1 MEGYSQLRPPFG
13 PDADYPELDGVPD
26 RDPANFAFRE
36 FRSFLKLLGWDSGN
50 HGSARWN
57 PLGWLIRPGQT
68 VLLKPNLVV
77 SEHPGGD
84 AFIRYTNTDGVLVRC
99 VAEYVA
105 KALAGRGTIV
115 IGDSPI
121 KETDFAKA
129 TAVTGVAAVAE
140 ALRGHPGLTV
150 EMVDFRDFVSRR
162 DEVAM
167 VGGRTQVGDA
177 RGYTEYDLGPH
188 SELEE
193 VSEQS
198 ARFRSTAAYYENRMP
213 ETHAPG
219 RHRYSVANSVL
230 DADVFINLPK
240 LKTHCKAGMTVALKN
255 LVGICNEK
263 RWLPHHRQGSPQQG
277 GDEYSERTALGVKL
291 VERLKDFFVQNP
303 VGKLIYPRIMLANK
317 LGKRLFGIDMIRSI
331 RNSDP
336 YQNGGWYGNDTVW
349 RMVLDLNKILL
360 YGQRDGTLAAVP
372 TRRMITFVDGLWAGD
387 AEGPLRPSPKEA
399 GVIMVGVDSLLLDI
413 VAATLMGF
421 DYSKIKLL
429 SRALAIQDYPLTRTA
444 LQAVEVVTN
453 EPGWR
458 SLEAIRGAHLAFRPP
473 RGWVG
478 HIEIEPPAPAAAEQR
493 RSRSAA

>member
-1 MEGYSQLRPPFG
+1 
-13 PDADYPELDGVPD
+13 
-26 RDPANFAFRE
+26 
-36 FRSFLKLLGWDSGN
+36 
-50 HGSARWN
+50 
-57 PLGWLIRPGQT
+57 
-68 VLLKPNLVV
+68 
-77 SEHPGGD
+77 
-84 AFIRYTNTDGVLVRC
+84 
-99 VAEYVA
+99 
-105 KALAGRGTIV
+105 
-115 IGDSPI
+115 
-121 KETDFAKA
+121 
-129 TAVTGVAAVAE
+129 
-140 ALRGHPGLTV
+140 
-150 EMVDFRDFVSRR
+150 
-162 DEVAM
+162 
-167 VGGRTQVGDA
+167 
-177 RGYTEYDLGPH
+177 
-188 SELEE
+188 
-193 VSEQS
+193 
-198 ARFRSTAAYYENRMP
+198 MP